1 MLRIFYLLLLLV
13 VVHTACS
20 KLLDIEGIE
29 SDPTYAFPLINSRV
43 TLRDLISGF
52 DDNTSLLVE
61 PSGLLKF
68 FYRGDTIIRSSQEVF
83 DGINSTIPPF
93 IPVID
98 TLFGFPIS
106 TSTIKVDLIRF
117 KNGRLDYSF
126 FNNNSNQIRITIS
139 LPQILKDNIPLSRT
153 HIVPAF
159 SSLPTSSFDL
169 NGVELRPLNDS
180 IYFKYSAIDDNNESV
195 KVSNFLLIPRNLDF
209 TYFEGI
215 LASQIFAGEL
225 DTLEIDFYKD
235 WVNGEVLF
243 ESPTVTINIQNSFG
257 FPATARVRVMDI
269 ITIND
274 DRLPLESPFRQTGF
288 DFNYPSFQEKGKV
301 KGTSFVF
308 NDQNSNIGEVVN
320 AGPTALVYDIDAV
333 PTPNANVSGFITDSS
348 YFAYSID
355 AEFPL
360 WGRARNFS
368 VSDTTEINL
377 SNFDNAASL
386 QLKIVATN
394 KIPLGVTLQGIFL
407 DANNRPID
415 SLFTK
420 PQRII
425 APANVN
431 AQGEVISA
439 SEQVTYVPFDNAQ
452 LNKIRP
458 AKKMI
463 LKTTFDSTNEG
474 KVAVKVFDKQ
484 DLSIKIGA
492 FIGF

>member
-1 MLRIFYLLLLLV
+1 MLKLFYLLLLLLV
-13 VVHTACS
+13 INTACS

-29 SDPTYAFPLINSRV
+29 SDPTYAFPIINSTV
-43 TLRDLISGF
+43 TLRDIIAGF
-52 DDNTSLLVE
+52 DDNTSLLIE
-61 PSGLLKF
+61 PDGLLKF

-83 DGINSTIPPF
+83 DGINSAIPPF

-98 TLFGFPIS
+98 TAFGFPIS

-117 KNGRLDYSF
+117 KNGQLDYTF
-126 FNNNSNQIRITIS
+126 FNNNSNQIKLTIS

-153 HIVPAF
+153 HVVPAF
-159 SSLPTSSFDL
+159 SNLPMSSFDL

-180 IYFKYSAIDDNNESV
+180 IYFYYSAIDDNNKNV
-195 KVSNFLLIPRNLDF
+195 RVNNFFLIPRNLDF

-235 WVNGEVLF
+235 WINGEVLF
-243 ESPTVTINIQNSFG
+243 ESPTVVINIQNSFG
-257 FPATARVRVMDI
+257 FPATARVRVLDI

-288 DFNYPSFQEKGKV
+288 EFNYPSFQEKGKV

-308 NDQNSNIGEVVN
+308 NSKNSNIGEVVN

-360 WGRARNFS
+360 WGRASNFS
-368 VSDTTEINL
+368 VSDTSEINL
-377 SNFDNAASL
+377 SNFDKATSL
-386 QLKIVATN
+386 QFKIVATN
-394 KIPLGVTLQGIFL
+394 KIPLGVTLQGVFL
-407 DANNRPID
+407 DANNRPLD
-415 SLFTK
+415 SLFAK

-425 APANVN
+425 APADVN

-439 SEQVTYVPFDNAQ
+439 SEQITHVSFDN
-452 LNKIRP
+452 LRFNKIRN

-463 LKTTFDSTNEG
+463 LQTTFDSTNEG

-484 DLSIKIGA
+484 DLSIKIGVVA
-492 FIGF
+492 SF